1 LALSHP
7 YSPECLVKLCKG
19 LLRGIDSR
27 ASDEIRRAGVSCRPP
42 LSANSAANRN
52 DAPGAVTLLPKTEAF
67 TGALPSLFYR

>member
-27 ASDEIRRAGVSCRPP
+27 ANDEIHRAGVSCRPP
-42 LSANSAANRN
+42 LSANRN

-67 TGALPSLFYR
+67 SVALPSLFWR